1 MTQELT
7 PGPSNDSVRAA
18 ILDSARE
25 LFARFGYKKT
35 TMEDI
40 AQSLGK
46 GKSSL
51 YYYFKNK
58 EEIFQAVVD
67 WEGEILF
74 SKLRSIVQSPN
85 AADAKMRHYVQVRME
100 NIREL
105 QNYHIAIKE
114 DMGGGMDFLDH
125 IKGKYEKTEIEMIQ
139 AIMEEGL
146 EKNLFQLKN
155 TNIAAVAIATAL
167 KGLETPLFKSMNLN
181 NFEEFKVQIDN
192 ILNILFYGLIKRD

>member
-1 MTQELT
+1 MTQEQT
-7 PGPSNDSVRAA
+7 TESNDSVRSA

-35 TMEDI
+35 TMDDI

-67 WEGEILF
+67 SEADILF
-74 SKLRSIVQSPN
+74 SRLRQVVSSSDSPEK
-85 AADAKMRHYVQVRME
+85 KMSTYVQVRME
-100 NIREL
+100 TIRDL
-105 QNYHIAIKE
+105 QNYHMAIK
-114 DMGGGMDFLDH
+114 DDVVGVFDFLDH
-125 IKGKYEKTEIEMIQ
+125 IKGRGDKEEFEMIKS
-139 AIMEEGL
+139 IMEEGL
-146 EKNLFQLKN
+146 ATNHFQLKN
-155 TNIAAVAIATAL
+155 TNIAALAISVAL
-167 KGLETPLFKSMNLN
+167 KGLETPLFRSMNTN
-181 NFEEFKVQIDN
+181 NFDEFKVQIDN

>member
-74 SKLRSIVQSPN
+74 SKLRQIVHSSD
-85 AADAKMRHYVQVRME
+85 AADAKMRLYVQVRME

-114 DMGGGMDFLDH
+114 DMGGGLDFLDH

-192 ILNILFYGLIKRD
+192 ILNILFYGLIKRG